1 MRARENKKLCKKEI
15 MEKKKEIM
23 EKKKKSWVYHMAYM
37 GAMFTWS

>member
-1 MRARENKKLCKKEI
+1 MRARENKKLC
-15 MEKKKEIM
+15 KKEIM